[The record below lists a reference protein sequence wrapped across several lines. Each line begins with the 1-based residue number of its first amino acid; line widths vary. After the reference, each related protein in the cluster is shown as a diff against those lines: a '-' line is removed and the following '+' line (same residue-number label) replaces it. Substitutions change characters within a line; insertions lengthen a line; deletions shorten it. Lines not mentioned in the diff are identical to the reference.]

1 MKRLILILLSSY
13 MLAGCARSPIKDVK
27 DSMRAAEMPELADDL
42 DYAGFIE
49 GLEAQAKF
57 LKEKPEG
64 PQQFGFGPRVV
75 DRGSYVK
82 ALEYL
87 IKEAKADSTGE
98 KFRAALRA
106 NFEAFEVYG
115 TERWGE
121 IFMTSYFEPVIN
133 GALKANAEYTQ
144 PLYQR
149 PKDMVDVDFGSFVSV
164 RPSLGTLDGKA
175 PLEQRSRS
183 NTLRG
188 RLLASE
194 SPEKSPRVVAYPDR
208 AGIYAG
214 EIKGMSQPLAY
225 VNPVDAFVLEIQG
238 SGVVKL
244 KDGKELKVGYA
255 AQNGHPY
262 VPIGKHL
269 FEVIPK
275 EKMSLFA
282 IENHLRSLPADEARK
297 VMELNPSYVFFR
309 PLTTRGI
316 TFLGNELVPQRTI
329 ATDHF
334 YFPKGVL
341 ALLQFD
347 KPQFESET
355 AVEPAS
361 WTKSSRFVFDQDTG
375 GAIRGPG
382 RVDLYSGRGAVAKQ
396 TAAVMKNKGR
406 LYYFVPRPE
415 FLLSLEPPALP

>member
-1 MKRLILILLSSY
+1 MKCLILILSLSY
-13 MLAGCARSPIKDVK
+13 IFGCARSPIKDLK
-27 DSMRAAEMPELADDL
+27 EAMRPSKEMPELQDDMDFASL
-42 DYAGFIE
+42 VE

-57 LKEKPEG
+57 LKEKTEG
-64 PQQFGFGPRVV
+64 PQQFGFGPRVI
-75 DRGSYVK
+75 DRNSYVK
-82 ALEYL
+82 ALEFL
-87 IKEAKADSTGE
+87 VKEGKADPTGE
-98 KFRAALRA
+98 KFRQSLRA

-115 TERWGE
+115 TEKWGE

-133 GALKANAEYTQ
+133 GAAKPSAEFSQ
-144 PLYQR
+144 PLYTR
-149 PKDMVDVDFGSFVSV
+149 PKDLVDVDLGSFIPV
-164 RPSLGTLDGKA
+164 RPSLSVLEKT
-175 PLEQRSRS
+175 PLEQRSRG

-194 SPEKSPRVVAYPDR
+194 NPERSPRVVAYPDR
-208 AGIYAG
+208 AGIYSG
-214 EIKGMSQPLAY
+214 EINKVAQPLAY
-225 VNPVDAFVLEIQG
+225 VHPIDAFVLEIQG
-238 SGVVKL
+238 SGVVKF

-282 IENHLRSLPADEARK
+282 IENHLRSLTEPEARK
-297 VMELNPSYVFFR
+297 LMSLNPSYVFFK
-309 PLTTRGI
+309 PLTNRGI
-316 TFLGNELVPQRTI
+316 TFLGNELQPGRTI

-341 ALLQFD
+341 ALLQFE
-347 KPQFESET
+347 KPQFDSET
-355 AVEPAS
+355 AVEPSS
-361 WTKSSRFVFDQDTG
+361 WTPSSRFVFDQDTG

-382 RVDLYSGRGAVAKQ
+382 RVDLYSGRGAIAKQ

-415 FLLSLEPPALP
+415 FLATLETPALP